1 MSYTIEDGHGRIV
14 EQTIDNGDGT
24 GTRTVYDADGKPVET
39 VEIKGLP
46 VEPPGEKNRRSIED
60 RLRQRID
67 ANRDYLALASPT
79 AAQQRAQVAR
89 LTRENNALIRLVL
102 GLLDTADDTGD

>member
-24 GTRTVYDADGKPVET
+24 GTRTRYDTDGKPVET

-60 RLRQRID
+60 RLTD
-67 ANRDYLALASPT
+67 DLAAMQAIVNTPNAS
-79 AAQQRAQVAR
+79 
-89 LTRENNALIRLVL
+89 
-102 GLLDTADDTGD
+102 LDTAAMRHAVKAQARALRRIIRHVLAAYDGTD